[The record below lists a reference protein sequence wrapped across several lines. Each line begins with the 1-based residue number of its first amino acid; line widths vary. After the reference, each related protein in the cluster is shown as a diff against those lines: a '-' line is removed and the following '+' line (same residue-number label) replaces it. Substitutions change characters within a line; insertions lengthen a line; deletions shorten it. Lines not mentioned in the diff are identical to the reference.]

1 MSAGGSTSI
10 KKTITTACAYPLP
23 KKNGWN
29 SPKTSFRSV
38 KGPIASP
45 RRKSSSKCDLRTL
58 RRNVRRPTSSAQ
70 RLTGH
75 DVDEHLTRI
84 GRVEAV
90 EEFRE
95 RGLTRVA
102 RADQMQS
109 LRSGTVRTIPQP
121 CCNPVTRKNVYEG
134 AVSAR
139 TPCKKSP
146 PGFRSVSKR
155 CSIGKRA
162 LTRRAVK
169 PRRSRRGYKAPA
181 RSADRCL

>member
-121 CCNPVTRKNVYEG
+121 CCNPVTRKKTSMKVRFQPVHR
-134 AVSAR
+134 A
-139 TPCKKSP
+139 KK
-146 PGFRSVSKR
+146 
-155 CSIGKRA
+155 A
-162 LTRRAVK
+162 RRAFAG
-169 PRRSRRGYKAPA
+169 RAFDRYRSGV
-181 RSADRCL
+181 RSGNGRLPDVP

>member
-1 MSAGGSTSI
+1 MSTITEMSAGRSTSV
-10 KKTITTACAYPLP
+10 KRTITTACAHPP
-23 KKNGWN
+23 NPGWN

-45 RRKSSSKCDLRTL
+45 RRKSSSKCELRTL

-109 LRSGTVRTIPQP
+109 LRSGTVMTIPGP
-121 CCNPVTRKNVYEG
+121 CCNPVTRK
-134 AVSAR
+134 
-139 TPCKKSP
+139 
-146 PGFRSVSKR
+146 KR
-155 CSIGKRA
+155 
-162 LTRRAVK
+162 L
-169 PRRSRRGYKAPA
+169 
-181 RSADRCL
+181 